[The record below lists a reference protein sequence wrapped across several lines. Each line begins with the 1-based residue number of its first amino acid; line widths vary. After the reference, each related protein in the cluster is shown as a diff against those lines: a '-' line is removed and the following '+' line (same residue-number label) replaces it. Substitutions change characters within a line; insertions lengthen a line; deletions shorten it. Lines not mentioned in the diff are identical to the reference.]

1 MKKETLLK
9 LIAEKGYIISYA
21 ANLNFATYD
30 IVTGLPPRVT
40 YLSLAIS
47 VIGLIWS
54 GIGTHWITVPI
65 LLLSIACIYTE
76 KYSDKIKEYA
86 NRGKVNTEQWN
97 ALKRLYYQ
105 VKDSDKDDAYQKVM
119 EELSKIEKD
128 FNDSAEYNQILFAN
142 WYAHYKLFVE
152 KDYHWMDEQL
162 KFGFWK
168 DKLPSTFKTILII
181 DLITL
186 IVVFCINCP
195 VISTW
200 FESLF
205 DFCNR

>member
-9 LIAEKGYIISYA
+9 LIAEKGYVISYA

-54 GIGTHWITVPI
+54 GISTHWITVPI

-76 KYSDKIKEYA
+76 KYLDKSEEYA
-86 NRGKVNTEQWN
+86 KRGKLHTDQWN
-97 ALKRLYYQ
+97 ALKSLYYQ
-105 VKDSDKDDAYQKVM
+105 VKDSDNGTSYKEILTVL
-119 EELSKIEKD
+119 EKIEKE
-128 FNDSAEYNQILFAN
+128 FNEGSDYNQILFAN

-162 KFGFWK
+162 EFGLWK
-168 DKLPSTFKTILII
+168 DKLPGTFKALLIVGILVMV
-181 DLITL
+181 
-186 IVVFCINCP
+186 VVFCINCP
-195 VISTW
+195 IISSW

-205 DFCNR
+205 SFCNR